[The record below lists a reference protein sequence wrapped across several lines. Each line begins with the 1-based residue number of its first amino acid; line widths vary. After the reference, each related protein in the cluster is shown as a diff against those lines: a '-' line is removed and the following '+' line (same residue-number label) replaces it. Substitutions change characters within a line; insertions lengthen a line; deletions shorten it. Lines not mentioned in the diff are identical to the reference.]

1 MCTRGGA
8 AETHAAGSWRR
19 VAFAMFAVGW
29 GANQFSPLLV
39 GYRHELRL
47 SAGVEAALFAIYAA
61 TLIPGLL
68 VGGPVSD
75 RIGRRPAVIPFVVVS
90 PLATALLITGGHSL
104 ALLAAG
110 RALSGLCSGVVFGSA
125 TAWVQELSPDPA
137 VSARRAAVALS
148 AGFGSGPAVAS
159 ALAQWAPDPLVLPY
173 LPHVLIGLAAI
184 VVIWLAPETVTSL
197 RSRSLAP
204 AAGTNTRA
212 STRASG
218 RRWPAYLPPRAVRS
232 GRFWLA
238 VAPAG
243 PWVFGSLALAFVVV
257 PQEASGPGSV
267 SIGFAG
273 LVTSLTVAS
282 GIAVQPLA
290 RWLEARHSLA
300 GYVVGLGFA
309 VVAATATAIAVTSA
323 SRASALGCAVAFGL
337 AYGLCLVSGLR
348 ECERLADPDE
358 HGAVV
363 ACYYA
368 LSYVGFGAPYLITAL
383 NGPLGRVGALG
394 VLAIAAAL
402 TAVWATTRTGS
413 PRPAASTPVPTV
425 TVMAKSEFSDIGT
438 AAP

>member
-1 MCTRGGA
+1 M
-8 AETHAAGSWRR
+8 THAAGSWRR

-47 SAGVEAALFAIYAA
+47 STGVEAGLFAIYAA

-75 RIGRRPAVIPFVVVS
+75 RVGRRPAVIPFVVVS
-90 PLATALLITGGHSL
+90 PLATTLLMTGGHSL

-137 VSARRAAVALS
+137 VSARRAAIALS
-148 AGFGSGPAVAS
+148 AGFASGPAVAS
-159 ALAQWAPDPLVLPY
+159 VLAQWAPDPLVLPY
-173 LPHVLIGLAAI
+173 LPHLVIGLAAI
-184 VVIWLAPETVTSL
+184 VVICLAPETVTS
-197 RSRSLAP
+197 RRP
-204 AAGTNTRA
+204 RYQAAGARG
-212 STRASG
+212 STRARR
-218 RRWPAYLPPRAVRS
+218 RRWPPRAVRS

-267 SIGFAG
+267 SVGFAG

-290 RWLEARHSLA
+290 RWMEARHSLA
-300 GYVVGLGFA
+300 GSVLGLGFA
-309 VVAATATAIAVTSA
+309 VMAATATAVAVTSA
-323 SRASALGCAVAFGL
+323 SRVGALGCAIAFGL

-358 HGAVV
+358 HGAVI

-368 LSYVGFGAPYLITAL
+368 LSYVGFGAPYLIAAL

-413 PRPAASTPVPTV
+413 PGPSAGPPVATEAA
-425 TVMAKSEFSDIGT
+425 VMAKVS
-438 AAP
+438 

>member
-1 MCTRGGA
+1 MRTRGGA
-8 AETHAAGSWRR
+8 ERSHPAASWRR

-39 GYRHELRL
+39 AYRHELRL
-47 SAGVEAALFAIYAA
+47 SAGVEAALFSIYVA

-75 RIGRRPAVIPFVVVS
+75 RIGRRPAVLPFVVAS
-90 PLATALLITGGHSL
+90 PLATTLLMTGRHSL

-110 RALSGLCSGVVFGSA
+110 RALSGLCSGAVFGSA

-137 VSARRAAVALS
+137 ISARRAAVALS
-148 AGFGSGPAVAS
+148 VGFGSGPAVAA
-159 ALAQWAPDPLVLPY
+159 ALAEWAPDPLVVPY

-184 VVIWLAPETVTSL
+184 AVIWGAPETVRARHARGAGRGA
-197 RSRSLAP
+197 RS
-204 AAGTNTRA
+204 
-212 STRASG
+212 
-218 RRWPAYLPPRAVRS
+218 WPPRAVRS
-232 GRFWLA
+232 GRFWRA
-238 VAPAG
+238 VAPAA

-257 PQEASGPGSV
+257 PQETTRPGSLSV
-267 SIGFAG
+267 GFAG

-290 RWLEARHSLA
+290 RWIETRLHLA
-300 GYVVGLGFA
+300 GYVAGLGFA
-309 VVAATATAIAVTSA
+309 VLAVAATGVASTSA
-323 SRASALGCAVAFGL
+323 SRAAAIGCAVAFGL

-368 LSYVGFGAPYLITAL
+368 LSYVGFGVPYLVAAL
-383 NGPLGRVGALG
+383 NGPLGRVGTLG

-402 TAVWATTRTGS
+402 AAMWTTTCADF
-413 PRPAASTPVPTV
+413 PAAPAFPGPSAVP
-425 TVMAKSEFSDIGT
+425 GT
-438 AAP
+438 AFPGPPALPGPPAKTDAPMVEAQANVG